1 MAEAAAVTSSQQPD
15 PICMNQIVKMKKYS
29 GQISLVIT
37 NYLVWLDSQTDD
49 VQLGSE
55 TLQIVTCEKEILRF
69 KLILRFYKL
78 ADDHIGIFLKSH
90 NDRNLKI
97 ILSISLLG
105 SQKSRTS
112 THHYPK
118 FESWGWK
125 FFLSK
130 TKLKKE
136 ATQFLPGGA
145 LTLECNFH
153 FFGSESEI
161 STSLAL
167 STTSGSCLANNF
179 KTMWKKEMLTDFKLV
194 CNNKVFLCHKFVLA
208 SRSDVFETMF
218 SHEDTTEAL
227 TGQAII
233 KDCTPQVLRNFLE
246 FLYTDQLEDKKCFD
260 SCELM
265 LQADKY
271 NVSSLKNVCEKHL
284 AFNVKC
290 NNAIERLQLA
300 VMIRAPELLETTAKY
315 IVNYCPQLL
324 DSVKWK
330 DMIKN
335 NPEALDAIEKVSKPQ
350 EQATQPQCSP
360 QPHCSTQPK
369 CPSQLQCPNQP
380 LLVYLKNIILEQLL
394 FFQPEYLE

>member
-1 MAEAAAVTSSQQPD
+1 
-15 PICMNQIVKMKKYS
+15 
-29 GQISLVIT
+29 
-37 NYLVWLDSQTDD
+37 
-49 VQLGSE
+49 
-55 TLQIVTCEKEILRF
+55 
-69 KLILRFYKL
+69 
-78 ADDHIGIFLKSH
+78 
-90 NDRNLKI
+90 
-97 ILSISLLG
+97 
-105 SQKSRTS
+105 
-112 THHYPK
+112 
-118 FESWGWK
+118 
-125 FFLSK
+125 
-130 TKLKKE
+130 
-136 ATQFLPGGA
+136 
-145 LTLECNFH
+145 
-153 FFGSESEI
+153 
-161 STSLAL
+161 
-167 STTSGSCLANNF
+167 
-179 KTMWKKEMLTDFKLV
+179 
-194 CNNKVFLCHKFVLA
+194 
-208 SRSDVFETMF
+208 MF

-271 NVSSLKNVCEKHL
+271 NVSSLKNFCEKHL

-330 DMIKN
+330 DMINN
-335 NPEALDAIEKVSKPQ
+335 NPEALDAIDKVSKPQ
-350 EQATQPQCSP
+350 EQATQPQCST